1 MKKMKAED
9 FINELKEALEIE
21 DEDQEITLETNLK
34 ELEEYDSLSVLS
46 IIAMVDKNFDKQIP
60 SSDFI
65 KITTIKSLMD
75 LIGKEY
81 FQ

>member
-1 MKKMKAED
+1 MIKMKTED
-9 FINELKEALEIE
+9 FINELKDALEIE
-21 DEDQEITLETNLK
+21 DGEITLETNLK

-46 IIAMVDKNFDKQIP
+46 IIAMIDENFGKQIP

-75 LIGKEY
+75 LIGEEH
-81 FQ
+81 FE

>member
-1 MKKMKAED
+1 MEKMKTED
-9 FINELKEALEIE
+9 FIRELTEALEIE

-46 IIAMVDKNFDKQIP
+46 IIVMIDKNFGKQIP
-60 SSDFI
+60 SADFA
-65 KITTIKSLMD
+65 KVTTVNTLMG

-81 FQ
+81 FE

>member
-1 MKKMKAED
+1 MEKTKTED
-9 FINELKEALEIE
+9 FINELKDALEIE

-46 IIAMVDKNFDKQIP
+46 IIVMIDKNFGKQMP
-60 SSDFI
+60 SADFT
-65 KITTIKSLMD
+65 KVTTVNTLMD

-81 FQ
+81 FE